1 MHEDVFY
8 TEKAIERYFKKH
20 NAYPIPN
27 ILASE
32 MLKVP
37 YAQITT
43 SKKDMFHYDRVIGQD
58 GDKFTKIIYG
68 IKSEEIFQEVM
79 SEFEDYYDFMKD
91 VNNMVNESKET
102 KYSVKQAIYIIE
114 NLYRMHEENGVNE
127 LTSKWN
133 DALRE
138 SMKVLNST
146 KERTQT
152 ISDYIQYGE
161 YLLDDMQLLKLHV
174 LSI

>member
-43 SKKDMFHYDRVIGQD
+43 SKKDM
-58 GDKFTKIIYG
+58 
-68 IKSEEIFQEVM
+68 
-79 SEFEDYYDFMKD
+79 
-91 VNNMVNESKET
+91 
-102 KYSVKQAIYIIE
+102 
-114 NLYRMHEENGVNE
+114 L
-127 LTSKWN
+127 
-133 DALRE
+133 
-138 SMKVLNST
+138 LNST

-174 LSI
+174 LNI